1 MAVVVEG
8 TGLCGGG
15 CGQLRLS
22 GGMPAMV
29 VADVIDIDD
38 ELWPH
43 IRFSETGHSS
53 DAASA
58 MFEFCKFSAP
68 FQYRS
73 ILASPPARSGN
84 SLSIEPRS
92 SGTMSFDLPVSS
104 AAGGLPTGL
113 VARASELASDAT
125 PSQKAGVIKS
135 LIIAGEALGGACC
148 THRTTGGAALWLVA
162 GCGLPVVTECTGWG
176 LPLSGQSLAWW
187 PVLPH
192 VKHG

>member
-8 TGLCGGG
+8 IGLGEGG

-22 GGMPAMV
+22 GGMPVMV

-73 ILASPPARSGN
+73 TLASPPARSGN

-92 SGTMSFDLPVSS
+92 SGTTSFDMPVSS
-104 AAGGLPTGL
+104 AAGGHPTGL
-113 VARASELASDAT
+113 VAHATEWWTSGAT
-125 PSQKAGVIKS
+125 PSQKAGLMKS
-135 LIIAGEALGGACC
+135 LISAGDALGGAYC
-148 THRTTGGAALWLVA
+148 THSTTGATRPVA
-162 GCGLPVVTECTGWG
+162 GPGWARPVVTACTGCG
-176 LPLSGQSLAWW
+176 LPLSGQLLA
-187 PVLPH
+187 
-192 VKHG
+192 